1 MTEKGQ
7 QHGDLVHL
15 YDSES
20 SAACSPKNSLISI
33 VGECFLIVVVVV
45 AFV

>member
-7 QHGDLVHL
+7 QRGDLVHL

-20 SAACSPKNSLISI
+20 SAACSLILYIMGKNK
-33 VGECFLIVVVVV
+33 
-45 AFV
+45 